1 MIRIKRVIFYVFV
14 AILVIVLAA
23 CSVFLPE
30 ATTSPGETQV
40 SGGPTLV
47 GTPMIPTSQPT
58 LALSDA
64 TTGQAK
70 VESIEIKVLE
80 TVPVEI
86 EVIARGNLPDSCT
99 QIDMDRVQHA
109 GNTYTATVTTK
120 RDTSASCTSSPVP
133 FERTIPLDVFNLPA
147 GLYTV
152 NVNGVIGTFE
162 FAMDNTAPQQPAATQ
177 GADVNN
183 GAISGIVWHD
193 LCANTGGAGD
203 VGCVLVLNGSLRA
216 NGILESG
223 EPGLEGIQ
231 VSLGVGECPASGF
244 AAVTTDAEG
253 KYSFTNL
260 AAGTY
265 CVSVDETSN
274 QNGTKLVPGIWTFPA
289 LDTGNQDITLA
300 DGENR
305 SNVNYGWDFQNPQNL
320 AANPTATV
328 SSGATT
334 VSTVVPTSVVQ
345 PTVAAGTCTDRAAF
359 VSDVTI
365 PENSGFQGGTNIVKT
380 WRLRN
385 VGTCTWQTGYALVF
399 VAGDQMSGTSPTAIT
414 GNVPPN
420 GTVDISVKLTTP
432 ALNGTYRGEWK
443 LRNTK
448 GEEFGIGENADRP
461 VAVQIVVTAL
471 GGSTAPSGTPK
482 ADQQMLPDL
491 GNPTWVDTFDNAAN
505 WTLINNDYTVWEI
518 KNGSLA
524 MTGLQAGDID
534 RWGMSKHPP
543 AKDFYLEIKAKT
555 GGKCRAFDAYGV
567 IVRAPDS
574 DAGYVFGF
582 SCNGEY
588 RLYKWDGID
597 FKGIQGFTPSKYIHT
612 GPFTTNQMGIMARGD
627 SLKLYANGHLLGEFM
642 DPYYTEG
649 MFGLYIGP
657 LYTANF
663 KVVID
668 EIALGEFK

>member
-1 MIRIKRVIFYVFV
+1 MIRNKRVILFIIV
-14 AILVIVLAA
+14 AILVTVLAA
-23 CSVFLPE
+23 CSVLLPQAE
-30 ATTSPGETQV
+30 TSPAESQV
-40 SGGPTLV
+40 SGGPTLA
-47 GTPMIPTSQPT
+47 GTPLIPASQPT
-58 LALSDA
+58 LALPGA

-80 TVPVEI
+80 TVPVQI
-86 EVIARGNLPDSCT
+86 DVIARGTLPDSCT
-99 QIDMDRVQHA
+99 QIDMSTVQRA
-109 GNTYTATVTTK
+109 GNIYTATVTTK
-120 RDTSASCTSSPVP
+120 RDTIASCTNSSTP
-133 FERTIPLDVFNLPA
+133 FERTIPLDVLNVPA

-152 NVNGVIGTFE
+152 SVNGVIGTFE
-162 FAMDNTAPQQPAATQ
+162 FAMDNTAPQQPDATQ
-177 GADVNN
+177 SAGTNN
-183 GAISGIVWHD
+183 EAISGVVWHD

-203 VGCVLVLNGSLRA
+203 AGCILALDGSLRA

-231 VSLGVGECPASGF
+231 VSLGNGVCPASGF
-244 AAVTTDAEG
+244 ATVTTDFEG
-253 KYSFTNL
+253 KYSFSNL
-260 AAGTY
+260 APGTY

-289 LDTGNQDITLA
+289 LDTGNQELTVTS
-300 DGENR
+300 GENN
-305 SNVNYGWDFQNPQNL
+305 SNVNFGWDFQNPQSV
-320 AANPTATV
+320 ATNPTATV
-328 SSGATT
+328 SSGTT
-334 VSTVVPTSVVQ
+334 SVSTITPTSVVQ
-345 PTVAAGTCTDRAAF
+345 PTVVTGSCTDRAAF

-380 WRLRN
+380 WRIRN
-385 VGTCTWQTGYALVF
+385 VGTCTWQTGYALIF
-399 VAGDQMSGTSPTAIT
+399 VAGDQMGGTSPTAIT

-443 LRNTK
+443 VRNAN
-448 GEEFGIGENADRP
+448 GVQFGIGENADRP

-471 GGSTAPSGTPK
+471 GGSTAASGTPE
-482 ADQQMLPDL
+482 ADQQMLQDL

-505 WTLINNDYTVWEI
+505 WTLINNDYTTWEI
-518 KNGSLA
+518 KNGSLSI
-524 MTGLQAGDID
+524 TGLQAGDID

-543 AKDFYLEIKAKT
+543 VKDFYLEIKAKT

-567 IVRAPDS
+567 IIRAPDS

-612 GPFTTNQMGIMARGD
+612 GPFAANRLGIMARGD
-627 SLKLYANGHLLGEFM
+627 SLKLYANGQLLGEFN

-657 LYTANF
+657 LYTAKF
-663 KVVID
+663 RVVID
-668 EIALGEFK
+668 EIALWEFK

>member
-1 MIRIKRVIFYVFV
+1 MIRNNRVIFF
-14 AILVIVLAA
+14 IIVTIMVTFLAA
-23 CSVFLPE
+23 CDVFLPK
-30 ATTSPGETQV
+30 ATTSPAATQV
-40 SGGPTLV
+40 SGEPTLV
-47 GTPMIPTSQPT
+47 GTPMISAGQPT
-58 LALSDA
+58 LALSGV

-80 TVPVEI
+80 TVPVQI
-86 EVIARGNLPDSCT
+86 EVIARGTLPDSCT
-99 QIDMDRVQHA
+99 QIDMAGVQRA

-120 RDTSASCTSSPVP
+120 RDASVSCTSSSVP
-133 FERTIPLDVFNLPA
+133 FDRTIPLDVLNLPA

-162 FAMDNTAPQQPAATQ
+162 FAMDNTAPQQPDATQ
-177 GADVNN
+177 VAGANN
-183 GAISGIVWHD
+183 GAISGTVWHD

-203 VGCVLVLNGSLRA
+203 AGCVLALDGSLRA
-216 NGILESG
+216 NGILETG

-231 VSLGVGECPASGF
+231 VSLGDGECPASGF
-244 AAVTTDAEG
+244 AAVTTDAQG

-260 AAGTY
+260 AAGPY
-265 CVSVDETSN
+265 CVSIDETSN
-274 QNGTKLVPGIWTFPA
+274 QNGTKLVPGVWTFPA
-289 LDTGNQDITLA
+289 LDTGNQDITLT
-300 DGENR
+300 DGENK
-305 SNVNYGWDFQNPQNL
+305 SNVNFGWDFQNPQSVS
-320 AANPTATV
+320 ANPTATV
-328 SSGATT
+328 PT
-334 VSTVVPTSVVQ
+334 VIVQ
-345 PTVAAGTCTDRAAF
+345 PTVVTGACTDRAAF

-365 PENSGFQGGTNIVKT
+365 PENSGFQGGINIVKT

-414 GNVPPN
+414 GNVPSN

-432 ALNGTYRGEWK
+432 VLNGTYRGEWK
-443 LRNTK
+443 LRNTN
-448 GEEFGIGENADRP
+448 GEQFGIGENADIP

-471 GGSTAPSGTPK
+471 GGSTAPSGTPA
-482 ADQQMLPDL
+482 ADQQMLQDL
-491 GNPTWVDTFDNAAN
+491 GNPTWVDTFDNANN

-524 MTGLQAGDID
+524 ITGLQAGDID

-543 AKDFYLEIKAKT
+543 VKDFYLEIKAKT

-574 DAGYVFGF
+574 DAGYVFGL

-612 GPFTTNQMGIMARGD
+612 GPFATNRLGIMARGD
-627 SLKLYANGHLLGEFM
+627 SLKLYANGHLLGEFS

-649 MFGLYIGP
+649 MFGLYVGP
-657 LYTANF
+657 LYTAKF
-663 KVVID
+663 RVMID
-668 EIALGEFK
+668 EIALWEFK